1 MFSCQGLCPNQRF
14 LSKYTMYANYLKYF
28 KIMKMIMKILSC
40 QGLCPNQRFLSMKID
55 YICDQYDHF
64 INSGYVWTNFPY
76 FSQAW
81 VTKTYCLVKES
92 THRVIERLSVSASY
106 ISLHNKYTNIQEFL
120 TSDKLMLFL
129 FQGFSL
135 E

>member
-14 LSKYTMYANYLKYF
+14 LSKFTMYANYLKYF

-55 YICDQYDHF
+55 YICDQCDHF
-64 INSGYVWTNFPY
+64 VNSGYVWTNFPY

-81 VTKTYCLVKES
+81 VTKTHCLVKGS
-92 THRVIERLSVSASY
+92 TPECASGVSRLTGFWLGVTGYFIAGQDNY
-106 ISLHNKYTNIQEFL
+106 IWPNS
-120 TSDKLMLFL
+120 
-129 FQGFSL
+129 
-135 E
+135 